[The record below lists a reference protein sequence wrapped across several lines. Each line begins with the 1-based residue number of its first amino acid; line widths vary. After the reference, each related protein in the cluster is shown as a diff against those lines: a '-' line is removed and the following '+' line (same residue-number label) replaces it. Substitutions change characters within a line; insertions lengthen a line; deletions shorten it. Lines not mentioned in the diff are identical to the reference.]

1 MKKMKNLSRK
11 PNISLPDSLK
21 QKLVQRKDEGALR
34 SLQKPNASWI
44 DFSSNDY
51 LGFSRNTSIAE
62 LATEKSKAYPNELHG
77 ATGSRLLTG
86 NYEMIEDFE
95 SYLCHYYKTEA
106 TTVFNSGYDA
116 NLGLISSVAL
126 RQDLILYDELSHAS
140 IRDGIT
146 LSNAKAYKFEH
157 NHLEDLEKKLAKFK
171 DQFETI
177 YVVTE
182 HVFSMDG
189 DSADVD
195 RIVEL
200 CERFGAYLILDEA
213 HSIGTISKRGASEFS
228 ESIFARVITFGKSFG
243 SHGAAVLGTQDL
255 KQYLINFA
263 KSFIYTTAPSVETT
277 ARNWAAHEYLKQNP
291 EDFEQLNFNINF
303 FLDQIQSQNLSS
315 YFIKSQSAIQ
325 SCVIGGNKKVKSISH
340 QLQQDGF
347 DVRAILSP
355 TVPKGKERL
364 RFCLHSYTTKEEI
377 KKVLNHLTNYLIKR

>member
-11 PNISLPDSLK
+11 PNISLPDSLN

-62 LATEKSKAYPNELHG
+62 LATEKRKAYPNELHG

-106 TTVFNSGYDA
+106 STVFNSGYDA
-116 NLGLISSVAL
+116 NLGLISSVAQ
-126 RQDLILYDELSHAS
+126 RKDLILYDELSHAS

-146 LSNAKAYKFEH
+146 LSKAKAYKFEH

-189 DSADVD
+189 DHSDVNAL
-195 RIVEL
+195 VEL
-200 CERFGAYLILDEA
+200 CNKFGAFLILDEA
-213 HSIGTISKRGASEFS
+213 HSVGTISKKGCAAQSHQ
-228 ESIFARVITFGKSFG
+228 IFARIITFGKTFG
-243 SHGAAVLGTQDL
+243 SHGAAVLGSEEL

-277 ARNWAAHEYLKQNP
+277 SRNWAAHVYLDSTST
-291 EDFEQLNFNINF
+291 EFEALQLNINYF
-303 FLDQIQSQNLSS
+303 QKQIQQNKLSDF
-315 YFIKSQSAIQ
+315 FIESNSAIQ
-325 SCVIGGNKKVKSISH
+325 SCVIGGNEKVKTISS
-340 QLQQDGF
+340 QLQQEGF
-347 DVRAILSP
+347 DVRPILSP
-355 TVPKGKERL
+355 TVPLEKERL
-364 RFCLHSYTTKEEI
+364 RFCLHSYNTKQQFS
-377 KKVLNHLTNYLIKR
+377 KCLSLLSFLSKT